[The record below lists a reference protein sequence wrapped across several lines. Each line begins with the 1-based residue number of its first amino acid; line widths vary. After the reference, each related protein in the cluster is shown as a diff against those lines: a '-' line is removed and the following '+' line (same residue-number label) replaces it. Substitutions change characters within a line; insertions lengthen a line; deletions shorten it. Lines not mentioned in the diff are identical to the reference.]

1 MAKKKIETFIKEEIY
16 SFMKEHINNVRPCNY
31 SSTELVWD
39 DYGFDSEEDFF
50 RKIKKNIQDTLW
62 CLTELMAWGMDKD
75 YSKEF
80 TVGRIG
86 DEDDYDIV
94 YQIKDR
100 YFYVNYVN
108 YDIEGVV
115 EVKKISKTIV
125 IDTFEKI

>member
-50 RKIKKNIQDTLW
+50 RKINKNIQDALW
-62 CLTELMAWGMDKD
+62 CFTELMAWGMDKD

-80 TVGRIG
+80 KVGRIG

-100 YFYVNYVN
+100 YFYINYVN
-108 YDIEGVV
+108 YAIEEVI
-115 EVKKISKTIV
+115 EVKKISKTVV